1 MTTREEVVRNRKRL
15 YPAPKPGISREA
27 FRNAYM
33 TLKLAEKRL
42 FHDDIMTQAT
52 HAPTDPPEVQ
62 HMQSPGNA
70 SAWDNSSGRDGDAEP
85 MDTDDVRFLACG
97 YCVH

>member
-1 MTTREEVVRNRKRL
+1 MRNRKRL

-42 FHDDIMTQAT
+42 FHDDSMTQSM
-52 HAPTDPPEVQ
+52 HAPSNIPEGQ
-62 HMQSPGNA
+62 YMQSLGNA
-70 SAWDNSSGRDGDAEP
+70 SAGDNSSGREEDVEP
-85 MDTDDVRFLACG
+85 MDTDDVSVIASG
-97 YCVH
+97 YRVH